1 MTLEPDDRM
10 LVQRHLDGALDT
22 AAAAAFAARV
32 RTEPELARAVADAQ
46 AQRNLLRAAAG
57 PGRRAS
63 PRFAAGVVAAARA
76 LPTRLQLQQADAV
89 AAAVRTCRRVL
100 LAAAAVAVVGGLWH
114 AGLLGGRAPATL
126 QASAGEM
133 DQAIRQL
140 DERIQSGGVP
150 PRADERG
157 R

>member
-1 MTLEPDDRM
+1 MTLEPNDPM
-10 LVQRHLDGALDT
+10 LVQRHLDGALDA
-22 AAAAAFAARV
+22 AAAAAFTARL
-32 RTEPELARAVADAQ
+32 RAEPELARAVADAA
-46 AQRNLLRAAAG
+46 AQRDLLRAAAG

-100 LAAAAVAVVGGLWH
+100 LAAAAVAVVGALWH

-133 DQAIRQL
+133 DAAIRQL
-140 DERIQSGGVP
+140 DERIQTGAVP
-150 PRADERG
+150 PPAGERG